1 MQPAKQPRIIRS
13 WFQTITGRAARNAR
27 RRNRPLTCTS
37 CSSPLDFEPARSSS
51 TCAEV
56 SIRLVSSWRPLRAMN
71 TRWLGSLIQNCPRVV
86 DYRWQS
92 VDTAADLPKRPAARW
107 QSLSVCGRLADS
119 LGRLVTAG
127 VQVGTANDG
136 LRASHPGGVRVLI
149 RR

>member
-71 TRWLGSLIQNCPRVV
+71 TRWLGSLIG
-86 DYRWQS
+86 
-92 VDTAADLPKRPAARW
+92 
-107 QSLSVCGRLADS
+107 CGRLADS